1 MSKVAAS
8 PLSYIFLAYLK
19 LVSVTGRLQLI
30 NGELIKDNTMVGYW
44 HGDSYCMQLVLAEIG
59 KNNKRI
65 NVIVTADKRGDI
77 IEDMIKR
84 KGARALRLPDG
95 MNMRP
100 FFRRL
105 KEFAVTEEG
114 ILAASLDGPLGPL
127 HEPKKL
133 IFLLAAE
140 AKKPV
145 AYIRFEYKRVIRLKN
160 RWDKYVIPLPFC
172 RINAVVEDLGV
183 VSNDDL
189 REFENI
195 KQKLIC

>member
-1 MSKVAAS
+1 MSKILAS
-8 PLSYIFLAYLK
+8 PLPHIFLAYLR
-19 LVSVTGRLQLI
+19 LVSVTGRFNLI
-30 NGELIKDNTMVGYW
+30 NGDLIKDNTMVGYW

-59 KNNKRI
+59 KNNRI

-77 IEDMIKR
+77 IEGMIKR

-100 FFRRL
+100 FFRKL
-105 KEFAVTEEG
+105 KKFAIKEEG

-145 AYIRFEYKRVIRLKN
+145 AYIHFQYKRVIRLKK

-172 RINAVVEDLGV
+172 RISAVVEDLGMF
-183 VSNDDL
+183 SNDDL
-189 REFENI
+189 REFDYI